1 MIFDAARPGALDSTG
16 GAPWRDEISRI
27 CGHVERE
34 RSFPEDRDA
43 IDFLKRIS
51 IVPASLFPDY
61 EDVAAERIGAVIS
74 EVDAL
79 TDEYVKS
86 APLAVRRGW
95 EARVALVGE
104 YNASLER
111 LHSSNARVY
120 RAVSLREF
128 EVLKRR
134 RAFHREG
141 AYGGALNHGT
151 RAQREECSLS
161 FTFNPSHKYM
171 MNEGVVRIELDS
183 RDLPLAVLQATP
195 YIRTNYKS
203 LRYGQDLLLDELKQL
218 EMRLRVAEPVP
229 VPRSM
234 KAYYPNER
242 EMGARDLWR
251 E

>member
-1 MIFDAARPGALDSTG
+1 M
-16 GAPWRDEISRI
+16 
-27 CGHVERE
+27 ERE

-43 IDFLKRIS
+43 EDFLKRIDV
-51 IVPASLFPDY
+51 IPTRLLLDY
-61 EDVAAERIGAVIS
+61 EDVPAERVGAMIS

-95 EARVALVGE
+95 EARVALAGE

-111 LHSSNARVY
+111 LHSSNAKVY

-134 RAFHREG
+134 GTFHREG
-141 AYGGALNHGT
+141 AYGGAPDQGT

-161 FTFNPSHKYM
+161 FTFDPGHEYM
-171 MNEGVVRIELDS
+171 TKEGVVRLELDS
-183 RDLPLAVLQATP
+183 RDLPLKVLQATP
-195 YIRTNYKS
+195 YARKRHKS
-203 LRYGQDLLLDELKQL
+203 LRYGQELFLGGLRQL
-218 EMRLRVAEPVP
+218 EMRLRVAKPVL

-234 KAYYPNER
+234 NAYYPNEHGV
-242 EMGARDLWR
+242 GARDLWR

>member
-1 MIFDAARPGALDSTG
+1 MG

-34 RSFPEDRDA
+34 RSFPDDRDA
-43 IDFLKRIS
+43 IDFLKRID
-51 IVPASLFPDY
+51 IIPTRLLMDY
-61 EDVAAERIGAVIS
+61 EDVPAERVGAMIR

-86 APLAVRRGW
+86 APRAVRRAW
-95 EARVALVGE
+95 EARAALAVE
-104 YNASLER
+104 YNASMAR
-111 LHSSNARVY
+111 LYSSNARVY

-128 EVLKRR
+128 KVLKRR

-141 AYGGALNHGT
+141 TYGGAPDRGT

-161 FTFNPSHKYM
+161 FTFNPGHKYM
-171 MNEGVVRIELDS
+171 KNDGVVRIELDS
-183 RDLPLAVLQATP
+183 RDLPLEVLQATP
-195 YIRTNYKS
+195 YVRTNHKS
-203 LRYGQDLLLDELKQL
+203 LRHGQDLILDELRQL
-218 EMRLRVAEPVP
+218 EMRLPVAEPVP

-234 KAYYPNER
+234 KAYYPNEH
-242 EMGARDLWR
+242 EVGARDLWR

>member
-1 MIFDAARPGALDSTG
+1 M
-16 GAPWRDEISRI
+16 
-27 CGHVERE
+27 ERE

-43 IDFLKRIS
+43 IDFLKRID
-51 IVPASLFPDY
+51 IIPTRLILDY
-61 EDVAAERIGAVIS
+61 EDMPAERVGAMIS
-74 EVDAL
+74 QVDAL

-86 APLAVRRGW
+86 APWAVRRGW
-95 EARVALVGE
+95 EARAALSVG
-104 YNASLER
+104 YNASMER

-134 RAFHREG
+134 RTFHREG
-141 AYGGALNHGT
+141 AYGGAPDHGT

-161 FTFNPSHKYM
+161 FTFNPGHKYM
-171 MNEGVVRIELDS
+171 KNDGVVRIELDS
-183 RDLPLAVLQATP
+183 RDLPLEVLQATP
-195 YIRTNYKS
+195 YARKLHKS
-203 LRYGQDLLLDELKQL
+203 LRYGQGLFLGGLLQL

-234 KAYYPNER
+234 KAYYPNEH

>member
-1 MIFDAARPGALDSTG
+1 MIFGAARRGALDSTG
-16 GAPWRDEISRI
+16 GAPWRDEIARI

-34 RSFPEDRDA
+34 RSFPNDRDTKG
-43 IDFLKRIS
+43 FLKRIS

-79 TDEYVKS
+79 TDEYVRS
-86 APLAVRRGW
+86 APRAVRRGW
-95 EARVALVGE
+95 EARVSLAGE
-104 YNASLER
+104 YNASMER
-111 LHSSNARVY
+111 LHSSNTRVY

-134 RAFHREG
+134 RTFHREG
-141 AYGGALNHGT
+141 AYGGAPDQGT

-161 FTFNPSHKYM
+161 FTFDPGHEYM
-171 MNEGVVRIELDS
+171 AKESVVRIELDS
-183 RDLPLAVLQATP
+183 HDLPLAVLQATP
-195 YIRTNYKS
+195 YVRTNYKS
-203 LRYGQDLLLDELKQL
+203 LRYGQDLFLAGLRQL
-218 EMRLRVAEPVP
+218 ELRMRVAEPVL

-234 KAYYPNER
+234 KAYYPNEH

>member
-1 MIFDAARPGALDSTG
+1 MIFGAAGRGPLDSTG

-34 RSFPEDRDA
+34 RSFPGDRDA
-43 IDFLKRIS
+43 IDFLKRLDI
-51 IVPASLFPDY
+51 IPTHLLLDY
-61 EDVAAERIGAVIS
+61 EDVPAERVGAMIS

-79 TDEYVKS
+79 TDEYVKT
-86 APLAVRRGW
+86 ATWAVRRAW
-95 EARVALVGE
+95 EARAALSVG
-104 YNASLER
+104 YNASMER

-120 RAVSLREF
+120 RAVSLRELK
-128 EVLKRR
+128 VLKRR

-141 AYGGALNHGT
+141 AYGGSPDHGT

-161 FTFNPSHKYM
+161 FTFDPDHEYM
-171 MNEGVVRIELDS
+171 TNEGVVRLELDS

-195 YIRTNYKS
+195 YVRTNYKS
-203 LRYGQDLLLDELKQL
+203 LRHGQDLILDELKQL
-218 EMRLRVAEPVP
+218 EMRLPVAEPVP

-234 KAYYPNER
+234 KAYYPNEHGV
-242 EMGARDLWR
+242 GARDLWR